1 MSYTYNNTPVISK
14 VTLPSGT
21 EYYIKDS
28 EARTKINDLD
38 SRVSSLSGVSGMKYL
53 GISLTRVVDGD
64 TGSVNINGS
73 TVYPNELS
81 AGSVVIYQEQEFIW
95 NGTKWQLFGPVNQT
109 FGDLASAD
117 TTTATYTPVG
127 TVSQPTFTGSSSVV
141 VLTKSNSTST
151 NALDYTPAGT
161 ISAITVSKSS
171 GGSSDTIKNPT
182 TINNVLSAINTS
194 APSST
199 TISNA
204 IAYCSVSNQTLSFNQ
219 LGTSSTASIVT
230 TDVSVRTGDAEYAAS
245 TPQFTGTKV
254 YFNGSCT
261 PSGTVSQPTFTGT
274 QATIT
279 GSPTTT

>member
-1 MSYTYNNTPVISK
+1 MSDTYNNTPVISK

-64 TGSVNINGS
+64 TSSVNINGS
-73 TVYPNELS
+73 TIYPSALS

-117 TTTATYTPVG
+117 TTTATYTPTG
-127 TVSQPTFTGSSSVV
+127 TISQPTFTGSSSEV

-161 ISAITVSKSS
+161 LSAITVSKSS
-171 GGSSDTIKNPT
+171 SGSSDTIKNPT

-199 TISNA
+199 AISNA

-219 LGTSSTASIVT
+219 LGTSSIAPIVT
-230 TDVSVRTGDAEYAAS
+230 TDVSVRTGDAEYAVS

-254 YFNGSCT
+254 YFNGSCI
-261 PSGTVSQPTFTGT
+261 PSGAVSQPTFTGT
-274 QATIT
+274 QVTIT